1 MDPLVI
7 AESRGLEDHGARLRA
22 QHGQATVDDDSLV
35 GRKTDH
41 RARLYDDLIGH
52 ADGVGAGEGLR
63 ARPGG
68 LGATLRFLNRLLRL
82 PTKLC
87 WGGRCASPAEGE
99 TAGRGTRL
107 SSPWHLGSYAK
118 ANRCPSSKVPP
129 DVTVEI
135 VQEPI
140 RPDLESSD

>member
-1 MDPLVI
+1 MNSLVI
-7 AESRGLEDHGARLRA
+7 AKSRGLEDHGAGLRA
-22 QHGQATVDDDSLV
+22 QHGQATVNDDSLV

-52 ADGVGAGEGLR
+52 AEGVGAGEGLR

-87 WGGRCASPAEGE
+87 WGGGVHRQRKEKQQDEAQGRPHRGSLVHTPKQTAVLLQRSP
-99 TAGRGTRL
+99 
-107 SSPWHLGSYAK
+107 PM
-118 ANRCPSSKVPP
+118 
-129 DVTVEI
+129 
-135 VQEPI
+135 
-140 RPDLESSD
+140 